1 MNKRTIA
8 YTLLFIVSVIC
19 AAEYKANYNV
29 FEMISFRTYY
39 DNIINTT
46 NTKPKVPAK
55 TPTVYVHGHELLF
68 ETDMTGYSIEL
79 LSAKD
84 KETVIYEDIITTD
97 SRTYTLPENLSG
109 EYIIRLT
116 YGNLTFIGMIGL

>member
-39 DNIINTT
+39 KRTSST
-46 NTKPKVPAK
+46 STTKPKVPAK

-68 ETDMTGYSIEL
+68 ETDMTRYSIEL
-79 LSAKD
+79 LSAEDEK
-84 KETVIYEDIITTD
+84 TVLYEDIITTD

-116 YGNLTFIGMIGL
+116 YGNLAFIGMIGL

>member
-1 MNKRTIA
+1 
-8 YTLLFIVSVIC
+8 
-19 AAEYKANYNV
+19 
-29 FEMISFRTYY
+29 
-39 DNIINTT
+39 
-46 NTKPKVPAK
+46 
-55 TPTVYVHGHELLF
+55 
-68 ETDMTGYSIEL
+68 MTGYSIEL

-116 YGNLTFIGMIGL
+116 YGNLAFIGMIGL